1 MGATKKY
8 LLTSSYVSLW
18 QALGTHPLSLQ
29 ALLSTMGGKPDKTV
43 KASSQHAGRGY
54 ELSTQGLSR
63 SEGDGVP
70 MLEGTAG
77 ITVVPSPC
85 SLFGLQLKVTVL
97 GFARSPRPAH
107 FTALCG

>member
-1 MGATKKY
+1 MASTGDT
-8 LLTSSYVSLW
+8 
-18 QALGTHPLSLQ
+18 PLIFAGFTFLY
-29 ALLSTMGGKPDKTV
+29 GGKARQDRV